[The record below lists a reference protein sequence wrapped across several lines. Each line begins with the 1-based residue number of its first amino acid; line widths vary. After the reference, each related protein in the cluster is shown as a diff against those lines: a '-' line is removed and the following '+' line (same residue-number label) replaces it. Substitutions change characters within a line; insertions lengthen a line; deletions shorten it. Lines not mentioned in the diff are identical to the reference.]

1 VRKII
6 IIAAGS
12 HSIDLEYWINL
23 VMKEINI
30 KHINN
35 LHTDALRSLDF
46 YKQEISILT
55 KRLEELATNNTGFE
69 VAVKIEYFQN
79 QFLIQHN
86 NIDELKH
93 NIHENLKKI
102 ENQVKE
108 FAGFITEASATEN
121 VVLYN
126 QYLME
131 EKIINGIRQEFNRF
145 AAKWM

>member
-1 VRKII
+1 
-6 IIAAGS
+6 
-12 HSIDLEYWINL
+12 
-23 VMKEINI
+23 MKEINI

-55 KRLEELATNNTGFE
+55 KRLEELAANNTGLE